1 MYAKITTKKGSY
13 EGETLSD
20 FMEQVET
27 HSDTIESLL
36 DAEIITFDYKGN
48 AEVHWNK
55 ETLHNFGINT
65 VYDLYFWLCS
75 DSCDWFS

>member
-36 DAEIITFDYKGN
+36 
-48 AEVHWNK
+48 
-55 ETLHNFGINT
+55 
-65 VYDLYFWLCS
+65 
-75 DSCDWFS
+75 SCDWFS